1 MKNSLKENP
10 EIVPAPQFDPMK
22 PAPQTNPVKPAMPE
36 IIPEIKKVESIPVL
50 PEIKPVIQPE
60 IKSV

>member
-1 MKNSLKENP
+1 
-10 EIVPAPQFDPMK
+10 MK

-50 PEIKPVIQPE
+50 PEIKPLIQPE
-60 IKSV
+60 IKPT